1 MKTTMNTNEQIL
13 AEFNAFFAQAN
24 KEVSSIVDN
33 AINLEAIEVLKSK
46 TATLKQYIIEDV
58 TPSGYGI

>member
-1 MKTTMNTNEQIL
+1 MNTTKTNEQIL
-13 AEFNAFFAQAN
+13 AEFNALFAQENQEAAI
-24 KEVSSIVDN
+24 IVAN

>member
-1 MKTTMNTNEQIL
+1 MNTTKTNEQIL
-13 AEFNAFFAQAN
+13 AEFNALFAQAN
-24 KEVSSIVDN
+24 QEAATIVAN
-33 AINLEAIEVLKSK
+33 AINPEAIEVLKSK

>member
-1 MKTTMNTNEQIL
+1 MSTTKKNEQIL
-13 AEFNAFFAQAN
+13 AEFNALFAQAN
-24 KEVSSIVDN
+24 QEAAIIVAN
-33 AINLEAIEVLKSK
+33 AINPEAIEVLKSK

>member
-1 MKTTMNTNEQIL
+1 MNTTKTNEQIL
-13 AEFNAFFAQAN
+13 AEFNALFAQAN
-24 KEVSSIVDN
+24 QEAAIIVAK
-33 AINLEAIEVLKSK
+33 AINPEAIEVLKSK

>member
-1 MKTTMNTNEQIL
+1 MNTTKTNEQIL

-24 KEVSSIVDN
+24 KEVSTIVDN

-58 TPSGYGI
+58 TPAGYGI

>member
-1 MKTTMNTNEQIL
+1 MNTTKTNEQIL
-13 AEFNAFFAQAN
+13 AEFNAFFEQGNQEAAT
-24 KEVSSIVDN
+24 IVAN

-46 TATLKQYIIEDV
+46 TAKLKQYIIEDV

>member
-1 MKTTMNTNEQIL
+1 MNTTNTNEKIL
-13 AEFNAFFAQAN
+13 AEFNAFFAQAS
-24 KEVSSIVDN
+24 KDASTIVDN

>member
-1 MKTTMNTNEQIL
+1 MNTTNTNEQIL
-13 AEFNAFFAQAN
+13 AEFNAFFAQAS
-24 KEVSSIVDN
+24 KEVSTIVDN

-58 TPSGYGI
+58 TPLGYGI